1 MSAKRLAETLAA
13 LQKAGLEETEVYA
26 KRGRSRR
33 LLAGGAGGGGGT
45 IRVGPTAGYHREQGW
60 AVRAGDRRG
69 SFAAAGSGDPP
80 PAGPWPAP
88 DGHPIRLPDPAP
100 APAWNEP
107 SDFDAPLI
115 GEREGLALLDSLER
129 SLVAELPGAR
139 LLTAVLED
147 GSSESE
153 VANGRGVAAS
163 WRSRVAALRLEAA
176 APAAAAPGGGSGGA
190 PASASLVAVEREAR
204 RFDVPALARRLAD
217 LLTVAP
223 AAAPAERD
231 RGEILAA
238 PAVGARLLAGLV
250 PLLVGPGAAHR
261 AAALRDR
268 RGRVASAELT
278 VVDDGRLPGGVLEAP
293 CDGEGVAT
301 RQVVVIE
308 EGAFRQPLLAWHQTR
323 GGEAAAGCSRRPS
336 WRDLPRPGPTHLY
349 VRPRPAAAVSDLLGA
364 VARGYY
370 LLDAPGPGTFDFEAD
385 RFTLPVRGFAVAGG
399 RAVGPVG
406 GVALFGA
413 ISALLRGVAAVGRDL
428 TFLPIDGMIGTPTL
442 LLTGLELQ
450 KK

>member
-1 MSAKRLAETLAA
+1 MTAGRLAETLAA
-13 LQKAGLEETEVYA
+13 LKKAGLEEIEVYA

-33 LLAGGAGGGGGT
+33 LVAGDGVLGGSVGG
-45 IRVGPTAGYHREQGW
+45 RPPRLGPSAGYHREQGW

-69 SFAAAGSGDPP
+69 SFAAAGSGEPP
-80 PAGPWPAP
+80 PAGPWPAA

-129 SLVAELPGAR
+129 GLVAELPGAR

-153 VANGRGVAAS
+153 VANARGVAAS
-163 WRSRVAALRLEAA
+163 WRSRVAALRLEAV
-176 APAAAAPGGGSGGA
+176 APAAGSGGSGGA

-231 RGEILAA
+231 RGEILVA

-250 PLLVGPGAAHR
+250 PLLVGPGATHR

-301 RQVVVIE
+301 RADRADRR
-308 EGAFRQPLLAWHQTR
+308 GRLPPAAPRLAPDARRRGRLRLQPPGELAR
-323 GGEAAAGCSRRPS
+323 PAAARSHP
-336 WRDLPRPGPTHLY
+336 P
-349 VRPRPAAAVSDLLGA
+349 PRPAAARPPRSPTCS
-364 VARGYY
+364 
-370 LLDAPGPGTFDFEAD
+370 APSPAATICSTPPAPASSTS
-385 RFTLPVRGFAVAGG
+385 RPTASPCRSAASPSPPGG
-399 RAVGPVG
+399 RWGRWAGSRSP
-406 GVALFGA
+406 APSRPSSAASRRWGA
-413 ISALLRGVAAVGRDL
+413 TSPSSPSTA
-428 TFLPIDGMIGTPTL
+428 
-442 LLTGLELQ
+442 
-450 KK
+450 